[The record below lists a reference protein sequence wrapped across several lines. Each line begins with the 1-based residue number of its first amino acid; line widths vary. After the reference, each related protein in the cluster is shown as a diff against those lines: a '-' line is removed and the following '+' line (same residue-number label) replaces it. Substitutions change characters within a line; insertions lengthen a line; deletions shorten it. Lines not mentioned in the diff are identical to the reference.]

1 MGHRSERG
9 HRGRF
14 KPGPFLSA
22 AAGALLLAGCQST
35 GTSTAP
41 TYTGSI
47 GSSVRMAAS
56 DMSDE
61 QALAAVQTWGS
72 AYSRN
77 EKDKVSAINYATA
90 LRSAGQT
97 TQAVAVL
104 RKAAIYHATDRE
116 VLAEF
121 GKALAADG
129 SFQEA
134 LSTIRRAQRRDNPDW
149 QLLSAEGG
157 ILDSMGKHDQA
168 RILYRQG
175 LVMAPGEPQILN
187 NLGMSHVLTG
197 ELEEAER
204 ILTQAAASPKA
215 TLRTRQ
221 NLALVLSLKGKP
233 RPIAPTARLQAPQ
246 PVEPDTGYADEAPA
260 EADIWKELQKEG

>member
-1 MGHRSERG
+1 MGHQRG
-9 HRGRF
+9 SRGRF
-14 KPGPFLSA
+14 KPFLSV

-35 GTSTAP
+35 ATSTAP

-56 DMSDE
+56 DMTQE
-61 QALAAVQTWGS
+61 QALAAVQTWGG

-97 TQAVAVL
+97 AQAVAVL

-129 SFQEA
+129 AFQEA

-157 ILDSMGKHDQA
+157 ILDSMGKHNEA
-168 RILYRQG
+168 RALYRQG

-197 ELEEAER
+197 ELDEAEA

-215 TLRTRQ
+215 TLKTRQ
-221 NLALVLSLKGKP
+221 NLALVQSLKDNP
-233 RPIAPTARLQAPQ
+233 RPVGPTARFEPPPLA
-246 PVEPDTGYADEAPA
+246 EPDPAYANEAPA